1 MENRNTEV
9 GFKYTYSAKEQD
21 EIKKIR
27 QKYQPQEQDGMT
39 TLRKLDAKASEKAT
53 IMSFVL
59 GIVGA
64 LILGSGMS
72 VIMTDIG
79 TVLGVTGLAGIITGI
94 ILGLVGMVLVVLA
107 YPVYS
112 KVLKKE
118 REKVAPEIL
127 RLTEELMLLSCGVG
141 EDS

>member
-53 IMSFVL
+53 IMSLVL

-127 RLTEELMLLSCGVG
+127 RLTEELML
-141 EDS
+141 